1 MRLRKPLK
9 EAEYKDIFDKD
20 VLDILDKRVK
30 DPTKRSNPSQLL
42 NNAFSNLRLIKGIEK
57 DYKSSLE
64 DLAVT
69 LFKEAHPTLADM
81 GITIDAKI
89 TDNTQIPDI
98 SDRYVDVE
106 DSDQTEVEVDAG
118 DVKMR
123 RLINALT
130 HGGAVRGSYSYNMI
144 ADELNIIDDRLI
156 DSYNKVLDSTFGL
169 YDFMKDM
176 YTPQQLK
183 SMSKGGGAVGSVKVI
198 IPKELKDPSQIKI
211 IARGQAFPYLVH
223 ELIKGGR
230 ELISK
235 QQFAGK
241 TAKQGVDILKKT
253 SKIEY
258 ESEDL
263 KFGKF
268 IDEYI
273 KDIVSGYINNAD
285 DFKTIMDFFLGSLY
299 RLKSDVFIKYVSN
312 CIRGKLTPQEEKWTK
327 YTIND
332 IVENNM

>member
-1 MRLRKPLK
+1 MRLKNPLK
-9 EAEYKDIFDKD
+9 EAEYKDIFEKD

-30 DPTKRSNPSQLL
+30 DPTKRSTPNELMTTAL
-42 NNAFSNLRLIKGIEK
+42 SNLRLIKGIEK
-57 DYKSSLE
+57 DYRSSLE

-69 LFKEAHPTLADM
+69 LFKDAHPTLAKM

-89 TDNTQIPDI
+89 TDNVQIPDV
-98 SDRYVDVE
+98 SDRYVDLE
-106 DSDQTEVEVDAG
+106 SDNQGEVDVDMG

-130 HGGAVRGSYSYNMI
+130 HGGAVRGSYSFNMVRDGLDMI
-144 ADELNIIDDRLI
+144 DERLPEA
-156 DSYNKVLDSTFGL
+156 YNKVLNSTFGL

-198 IPKELKDPSQIKI
+198 IPKDLTDPSQIKI

-223 ELIKGGR
+223 ELVKGGR

-258 ESEDL
+258 ESDDL
-263 KFGKF
+263 KFGRF
-268 IDEYI
+268 IDEYV
-273 KDIVSGYINNAD
+273 KDIISGYIKDAD
-285 DFKTIMDFFLGSLY
+285 DFTAVMDLFLGRLY
-299 RLKSDVFIKYVSN
+299 RLDSDTFIKYVSN
-312 CIRGKLTPQEEKWTK
+312 CIRGKLTSQEDKWTK
-327 YTIND
+327 ETIEDIVQND
-332 IVENNM
+332 I